1 MSQKLILVCDDN
13 EDNRV
18 VFKAVLEHAGFA
30 VVVAQDGAEA
40 LEEAR
45 AFTPSLILMD
55 LMMPGLDGWQTVAQL
70 KADPI
75 TSEIPVV
82 AVSASVHVGKDA
94 LQRAGFCAFVPKP
107 ILPKNLLDAVNRCLD
122 ELASGTSTGWMK
134 LPMYETGAL

>member
-70 KADPI
+70 KADPV
-75 TSEIPVV
+75 TAEIPVV
-82 AVSASVHVGKDA
+82 AVSADVHVNSDLLHRG
-94 LQRAGFCAFVPKP
+94 GFCAFVPKP
-107 ILPKNLLDAVNRCLD
+107 ILPKHLLDAVNRCLD
-122 ELASGTSTGWMK
+122 ELAGGSITRWLK
-134 LPMYETGAL
+134 LPAYEPGAR

>member
-30 VVVAQDGAEA
+30 VVVAQDGTEA

-82 AVSASVHVGKDA
+82 AVSADVHVGVNA
-94 LQRAGFCAFVPKP
+94 LQRGGFCAFVPKP
-107 ILPKNLLDAVNRCLD
+107 ILPKHLLDAVNRCL
-122 ELASGTSTGWMK
+122 EGLEGGGPVGWLK
-134 LPMYETGAL
+134 LPAYETGSL